1 MYLRSSVLCLSLF
14 SSLSQAAVN
23 CSALAEKI
31 SGTVPEFHPSVQGKV
46 IGTGR
51 LHFHEAPDEACANK
65 KIFVIPGDSLTVYS
79 SLEDESWL
87 EVNFIAK
94 SGDDYT
100 GWVKADRVEIGA
112 PYGAPADEAD
122 DAPAGDAQ

>member
-1 MYLRSSVLCLSLF
+1 MYLRSSLFCLCLF
-14 SSLSQAAVN
+14 SGLTQAAVN
-23 CSALAEKI
+23 CPALAEKI

-65 KIFVIPGDSLTVYS
+65 KIFVIPGDYLTVYS

-94 SGDDYT
+94 SGDDFT
-100 GWVKADRVEIGA
+100 GWVKADRVELGE
-112 PYGAPADEAD
+112 PYGAPSDDAD
-122 DAPAGDAQ
+122 DAAAGDDQ

>member
-1 MYLRSSVLCLSLF
+1 MQLRSSVLCLCLF

-51 LHFHEAPDEACANK
+51 VHFHEAPDEACANK
-65 KIFVIPGDSLTVYS
+65 KIFVIPGDALTIYS
-79 SLEDESWL
+79 ILEDESWL
-87 EVNFIAK
+87 EVNYIAED
-94 SGDDYT
+94 GEDYT
-100 GWVKADRVEIGA
+100 GWVKADRVEIGR
-112 PYGAPADEAD
+112 PYGAPPEGENDTPAD
-122 DAPAGDAQ
+122 DAQ